1 MIKPDKG
8 HCTVCGEE
16 VTITAKDVLRV
27 HGPKAARCGG
37 GGLEPREAAIT
48 GPAPA
53 PEPRPQ
59 EAPVLEPG
67 SQLARVA
74 ASSDQ
79 AAGIIA
85 RALPLA
91 AAVRA
96 AKTQQDAAQ
105 AFIEGST
112 VSGTDPAFRN
122 NLSRSAPADPGGAPL
137 SDDADVAAFLGEE
150 PHAPEATPGRWFR
163 SSYDGDCDVCGA
175 AMFEGDEIRADG
187 EGGWQGQECC
197 GQAQD
202 DGEEGAADSV
212 NHLPEQPRA
221 DRPVIVSTK
230 PPINGNHRYELPHPL
245 TGKKWSATRATNF
258 NKRASDRFALAQWE
272 MRCVLA
278 GMAVDPGIAER
289 VLELL
294 GEDVLASVK
303 TEKVRLN
310 ALVDAAKA
318 ATKAGD
324 KASTGTELHK
334 WTEMLD
340 AGTVT
345 IDRVPVNH
353 RPIAARYLAVLKASG
368 FTPVPHLI
376 ERTTGYAEFGVV
388 GTFDQVMQGPDGKYR
403 VVDKK
408 SGSLQFGQDEMSIQ
422 LAVYARGINAHGIA
436 QWSGEGSAKDWRTWE
451 WVPPT
456 DTDGNVIAV
465 EEDWGVIVH
474 MPQDNSGCTL
484 MQVDLRTGW
493 DGAELC
499 RDLGDW
505 HRVKST
511 MVPMEAP
518 GLDDVP
524 PVDDGMAAVEAAV
537 ANLGEPGAAGA
548 EALAVLDAGST
559 FPGVLADAAA
569 QAGDVTDALSGHQW
583 EALFSGV
590 RTKEEANDLWRRAR
604 ASRVEATALKHLTAL
619 AADALSRIAAEA
631 PVFWE
636 ELFTAVTT
644 PAEANQLW
652 ARAKASDG
660 MTLLRL
666 GQLTAIARGVLERRS
681 WESRMGAVTTKE
693 EANDVY
699 AQARAKAADLGKE
712 FVMSLI
718 GIGNTALSRG

>member
-1 MIKPDKG
+1 MSSPGKG

-27 HGPKAARCGG
+27 HGPKAARCEGG
-37 GGLEPREAAIT
+37 GREPREAAIT
-48 GPAPA
+48 AAPPLYTPDPA
-53 PEPRPQ
+53 PQ
-59 EAPVLEPG
+59 EAPVQYDPG
-67 SQLARVA
+67 SLLGRA
-74 ASSDQ
+74 AALSGQ
-79 AAGIIA
+79 AAGVIA

-91 AAVRA
+91 AQVRA

-112 VSGTDPAFRN
+112 VSGTDSTFRN
-122 NLSRSAPADPGGAPL
+122 NLTRSAPADPGAPL
-137 SDDADVAAFLGEE
+137 SEDADVAAFLGED
-150 PHAPEATPGRWFR
+150 PHPPEAKAGRWFTSR
-163 SSYDGDCDVCGA
+163 YDGDCDVCGA
-175 AMFEGDEIRADG
+175 GLFEGDEIRADG
-187 EGGWQGQECC
+187 EGGWQGRECC
-197 GQAQD
+197 GYQQD
-202 DGEEGAADSV
+202 DGAGEDRAPQSPA
-212 NHLPEQPRA
+212 PEPERA
-221 DRPVIVSTK
+221 PRPVVVSTK

-278 GMAVDPGIAER
+278 GMAVDPGIAEK

-324 KASTGTELHK
+324 RASTGTELHK

-388 GTFDQVMQGPDGKYR
+388 GTFDQVMQGPDGRYR

-408 SGSLQFGQDEMSIQ
+408 SGSLQFGQDEMSVQ
-422 LAVYARGINAHGIA
+422 LAVYARGINRHGIA
-436 QWSGEGSAKDWRTWE
+436 QWSGQGSAKDWKTWG
-451 WVPPT
+451 WVTPT
-456 DTDGNVIAV
+456 DADGNVITV

-484 MQVDLRTGW
+484 MQVDLTTGW
-493 DGAELC
+493 RGAELC
-499 RDLGDW
+499 NTLGEW
-505 HRVKST
+505 HKVKST

-518 GLDDVP
+518 GLDGVP

-537 ANLGEPGAAGA
+537 ANPGEPGAAGA
-548 EALAVLDAGST
+548 EALADA
-559 FPGVLADAAA
+559 VA
-569 QAGDVTDALSGHQW
+569 QAGDVTDALSGQQW

-590 RTKEEANDLWRRAR
+590 RTKAEANDLWRRAK
-604 ASRVEATALKHLTAL
+604 ASQVTATALGHFTAL
-619 AADALSRIAAEA
+619 AADALSRAATED
-631 PVFWE
+631 PVLWE

-644 PAEANQLW
+644 PAEANRLW
-652 ARAKASDG
+652 VRAKASPG
-660 MTLLRL
+660 MTQLRL
-666 GQLTAIARGVLERRS
+666 GQLTATARSVLERRS
-681 WESRMGAVTTKE
+681 WVARMAAVTTKE
-693 EANDVY
+693 EANTVY
-699 AQARAKAADLGKE
+699 AQAREKAADLGTE
-712 FVMSLI
+712 FVRSLI
-718 GIGNTALSRG
+718 GVGRTALAGN